1 MMNNELR
8 QEDGSYI
15 FPNITAADSAYASGD
30 GIEYYCTATNDF
42 GTIRSRTVRAFYA
55 GERERRDRETGWGA
69 ISGSWNVP
77 IIAKVPSI
85 LPLIGRVDHVF
96 WCPLLLYW
104 IGFCWPMCNIILCVS
119 PLQISRDL
127 LSMGQRFQKALALL
141 NVRWMS

>member
-1 MMNNELR
+1 MMDNELR

-15 FPNITAADSAYASGD
+15 FRNITAADSAYASGD

-77 IIAKVPSI
+77 ITAKVPSTSAFDWQ
-85 LPLIGRVDHVF
+85 GRPCVLVSST
-96 WCPLLLYW
+96 PLLDR
-104 IGFCWPMCNIILCVS
+104 F
-119 PLQISRDL
+119 L
-127 LSMGQRFQKALALL
+127 LAY
-141 NVRWMS
+141 V